1 MKAALLGNGF
11 DLHHKFPTRYID
23 FLNVVQFIIDN
34 KNLKFRFVSDVL
46 GNSDLHE
53 KDSFI
58 KKCYETHKII
68 YDECE
73 IEASID
79 EIKEKASNNIWFNF
93 LHNRVNKNI
102 GWIDFE
108 KEIVKVIKVFST
120 FFDYD
125 DFQMYTVGE
134 IMFELISLSDD
145 PSIAFILRQFDYF
158 FGMPKGHSEGSVYR
172 VVKSEYSY
180 EDPIGSDIYE
190 IDKEKI
196 ISKLYQ
202 GLMELADLLKVYLH
216 CFVDNPTRKMAG
228 MMYTP
233 ICKSYPCPDKI
244 FTFNYTQTYELLYRS
259 GYVYH
264 LHGNTISNIVL
275 GVNPDETD
283 ELYDM
288 DTSFLQFKKYFQRT
302 FFKTDL
308 EYLNYIESSK
318 KMQQIGG
325 IELTVI
331 GHSLDIT
338 DEDIIRQLFDQSKKI
353 TVLYHDDTSVKN
365 QIKNLVEIYGKNEF
379 DRLRLEK
386 KLTFLPQAE
395 LTWTIKE

>member
-1 MKAALLGNGF
+1 MEAVLLGNGF
-11 DLHHKFPTRYID
+11 DLHHKFPTRYMD
-23 FLNVVQFIIDN
+23 FLNVVKFIIDN
-34 KNLKFRFVSDVL
+34 KDLNLRFVSDVL
-46 GNSDLHE
+46 GNGNLHE

-58 KKCYETHKII
+58 KKCYETHKMI
-68 YDECE
+68 YEECE
-73 IEASID
+73 LTSAID
-79 EIKEKASNNIWFNF
+79 EIKEKASNNIWFKF
-93 LHNRVNKNI
+93 LYNSVNKNI

-108 KEIVKVIKVFST
+108 KEIVKVIKSFAS
-120 FFDYD
+120 FFNNADCE
-125 DFQMYTVGE
+125 MINVGE
-134 IMFELISLSDD
+134 ITFSIASISDD
-145 PSIAFILRQFDYF
+145 ASYVYTLKQFDYF
-158 FGMPKGHSEGSVYR
+158 FTQSKMYTDTSVYKDI
-172 VVKSEYSY
+172 KSEYSY
-180 EDPIGSDIYE
+180 ECPVGSVIYE

-196 ISKLYQ
+196 ISELYQ
-202 GLMELADLLKVYLH
+202 SLRELADLLKVYLH
-216 CFVDNPTRKMAG
+216 CFVDMPIRKMAAI
-228 MMYTP
+228 MYTP

-264 LHGNTISNIVL
+264 FHGNTISNIVL